1 MQKPFMNPS
10 NKRNGTMGPPA
21 IKFHHVCKTYAQ
33 SNEYAVNHV
42 NLSIEEGEFITILGS
57 SGSGKT
63 TLLKMVNRLYEPS
76 QGNIQVF
83 GEDIAAIDPVMLR
96 RKIGYVIQQV
106 GLFPHMTIA
115 KNIATVPRLLKWD
128 KEKTEQR
135 VSELLHL
142 VGLDPRTYEHRYP
155 SQLSGGQQQ
164 RIGLAR
170 ALATN
175 PAIMLLDEPFGAL
188 DAITRLHLQDELLKI
203 HRGSNKTF
211 LFVTHDIN
219 EAFKLGTRVIIMN
232 QGKVCQFDTPK
243 EIVKH
248 PADEFV
254 ASLIQSS
261 REQERFWE
269 DFK

>member
-1 MQKPFMNPS
+1 MNPS
-10 NKRNGTMGPPA
+10 NKRNVSMGPPA
-21 IKFHHVCKTYAQ
+21 IEFHNVCKTYSN
-33 SNEYAVNHV
+33 SNEYAVNDV

-76 QGNIQVF
+76 QGNIQLF

-175 PAIMLLDEPFGAL
+175 PTIMLLDEPFGAL

-203 HRGSNKTF
+203 HGGSNKTF

-219 EAFKLGTRVIIMN
+219 EAFKLGNRVIIMN
-232 QGKVCQFDTPK
+232 RGKVCQFDTPK
-243 EIVKH
+243 EIVNH

-269 DFK
+269 DLE